1 MDDQTKLKNE
11 VMGRIVGTAQIRRR
25 ATAVITTGLV
35 SRVVLYL
42 LSLTMGSY
50 PVSFSE
56 ALDQIVE
63 IMTTGG
69 NPSEMSGKVIFNLR
83 MPRELAVIMVGAGLA
98 IAGAVMQA
106 LIHNPLVDPYIT
118 GVSSGASFGVMLI
131 TISGLVTTSIS
142 TLWMV
147 PAAGIVGAIAAF
159 ALTMVVAEAAGGRAM
174 SYVLGGTVIGLG
186 LSAGTTLIMSLNADH
201 LENIASWMFGSFAGV
216 EWNEAVLI
224 TVPIA
229 LIIVV
234 VLVNARRLNV
244 MLLGEDQAMY
254 LGMESRRFKRN
265 MLLLISV
272 LTAFC
277 VSFCGVIGFIGLIV
291 PHLCRMV
298 VGGDNR
304 ALLPTSM
311 IVGPVVLM
319 LADVFCKSFTVG
331 ELPIGAIISVI
342 GVPFFV
348 YLMVKEG
355 KRYAM

>member
-1 MDDQTKLKNE
+1 MDDQTKLKDE
-11 VMGRIVGTAQIRRR
+11 VMGRIVGSKRIRRR
-25 ATAVITTGLV
+25 ALCIIAAGLA
-35 SRVVLYL
+35 SIVVLYI
-42 LSLTMGSY
+42 LSLTLGAY
-50 PVSFSE
+50 RIPFEE
-56 ALDQIVE
+56 ALEQMVE
-63 IMTTGG
+63 IIVTGG
-69 NPSEMSGKVIFNLR
+69 NPEDMSGRIIYNLR

-98 IAGAVMQA
+98 VAGAVMQA

-118 GVSSGASFGVMLI
+118 GVSSGASLGVMI
-131 TISGLVTTSIS
+131 MTISGLVTTSI
-142 TLWMV
+142 TTMWMI
-147 PAAGIVGAIAAF
+147 PAAGIVGAVIAF
-159 ALTMVVAEAAGGRAM
+159 TLTMVVAEAAGGKAM
-174 SYVLGGTVIGLG
+174 SYVLGGTVIGMG
-186 LSAGTTLIMSLNADH
+186 LSAGTTLIMSFNANH
-201 LENIASWMFGSFAGV
+201 LANISSWMFGSFANI
-216 EWNEAVLI
+216 EWSETMLI
-224 TVPIA
+224 TIPVA
-229 LIIVV
+229 VIIGII
-234 VLVNARRLNV
+234 LFNARNLNT

-254 LGMESRRFKRN
+254 LGMDSRRFKRN
-265 MLLLISV
+265 MLILIAV

-304 ALLPTSM
+304 VLLPTSM

-319 LADVFCKSFTVG
+319 LADVFCRSFTVS